1 MSLPYA
7 ARLLTGAIG
16 WIPVA
21 YLIMLV
27 ALVLRLEFLKRRG
40 SLPQTFTTFLS
51 AKLGPD
57 KRSDTWT
64 RMRAQGNLVARCV
77 WLSLFLLSSQH
88 LRINDRLTSRLVYA
102 SRALLGLSLL
112 LGITVL
118 LAR

>member
-27 ALVLRLEFLKRRG
+27 ALVLRLEFLKR
-40 SLPQTFTTFLS
+40 
-51 AKLGPD
+51 LGPD